1 MQARNSNR
9 QRLILRIGRGTMSFA
24 TFSEEDDR
32 QPAILYEPYVV
43 MSGVS
48 IAANLREAVKTSD
61 LLHQAPPR
69 VRLMLDTDVLLVPV
83 DLFSEQ
89 SMDDMLHHAFPQTE
103 PDATYFNVVPDL
115 NCVALFAINRD
126 LRLVV
131 DDHFSDVQV
140 IAAASPVWRH
150 LHQRSYTGASRKLF
164 GYFHERRLDVFSFQ
178 QNRFRFFNSYE
189 AGRSHDALYFLLYV
203 WRQLQLSAAD
213 DELHIAG
220 DAPDSEWLNA
230 QLRRYLSHVFTVNPQ
245 ADFLQSAVQLPK
257 GMPYDMQTLL
267 LKGR

>member
-1 MQARNSNR
+1 MQARNNTR
-9 QRLILRIGRGTMSFA
+9 HRLTLRIGRGTMAFA
-24 TFSEEDDR
+24 TLSNNDE
-32 QPAILYEPYVV
+32 QKSIVYEPYVV
-43 MSGVS
+43 KSGVS
-48 IAANLREAVKTSD
+48 IAANLREAFKTSD
-61 LLHQAPPR
+61 LLLQAPPR
-69 VRLMLDTDVLLVPV
+69 VQLMLDTDVLLVPV

-89 SMDDMLHHAFPQTE
+89 TMDDMLHHAFPLTE
-103 PDATYFNVVPDL
+103 PDATCYNVVPDL

-131 DDHFSDVQV
+131 DDHFSDVQI

-150 LHQRSYTGASRKLF
+150 LHQRSYTGASRKLY
-164 GYFHERRLDVFSFQ
+164 GYFHERRLDVFCFQ

-203 WRQLQLSAAD
+203 WRQLQLSAVD

-220 DAPDSEWLNA
+220 DVPEQEWLMA
-230 QLRRYLSHVFTVNPQ
+230 QLRRYLSRVFTVNLQ
-245 ADFLQSAVQLPK
+245 ADFQQSALLLPK
-257 GMPYDMQTLL
+257 GMPYDMQTLF